1 MVAVLK
7 PVHRNQLDIFGY
19 HLSAPVWQSINIITV
34 SSIFL
39 ILICPSEASR
49 HLYLRQYTIY
59 WLLNYLSA
67 PCHIFLHKVQPTL
80 RLTLT
85 FDVLAQLDCP
95 WMSMIALVLVVLSA
109 MSKPGWHK
117 TTLLPLGLQ
126 ASLPLPSIACIYGRQ
141 SRVVWGRLCI
151 LIGVFPLG

>member
-49 HLYLRQYTIY
+49 RLYLRQYTIY

-67 PCHIFLHKVQPTL
+67 PCHIFLYKVQPTL

-95 WMSMIALVLVVLSA
+95 WMSMLHWFWLS
-109 MSKPGWHK
+109 
-117 TTLLPLGLQ
+117 
-126 ASLPLPSIACIYGRQ
+126 
-141 SRVVWGRLCI
+141 
-151 LIGVFPLG
+151 